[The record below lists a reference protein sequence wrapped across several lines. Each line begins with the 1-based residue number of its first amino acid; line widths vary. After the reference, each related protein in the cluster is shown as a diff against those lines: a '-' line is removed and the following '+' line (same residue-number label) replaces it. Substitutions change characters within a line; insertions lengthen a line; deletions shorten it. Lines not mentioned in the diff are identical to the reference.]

1 MRQWQ
6 IQCQIGLRT
15 PAAPFASRR
24 LRIFPADLKSYPKRL
39 SLPLT
44 KSGGR
49 GCGSRPLQSAVRADI
64 PALVSGDRVVVTG
77 IRPNVAN
84 GSKIA
89 AKLQNRLCSV
99 TPNVISVLGG
109 QQVFGARAGRVDL
122 LEEVERG
129 LPVRAYEAV
138 AEALELT
145 PVEEDRLLQVSL
157 RTRAR
162 WKKRARLDAATSD
175 RLVRLARILALA
187 VLVLESREHA
197 VAWLREPSPALGG
210 RSPLAAV
217 ASDPGAEKV
226 SNMLYQMEHGVYA

>member
-1 MRQWQ
+1 M
-6 IQCQIGLRT
+6 
-15 PAAPFASRR
+15 
-24 LRIFPADLKSYPKRL
+24 D
-39 SLPLT
+39 
-44 KSGGR
+44 
-49 GCGSRPLQSAVRADI
+49 
-64 PALVSGDRVVVTG
+64 
-77 IRPNVAN
+77 
-84 GSKIA
+84 
-89 AKLQNRLCSV
+89 AKLQDRLCSM
-99 TPNVISVLGG
+99 TPNVISALGG
-109 QQVFGARAGRVDL
+109 QQVFGARATRVDL

-129 LPVRAYEAV
+129 LPVRAYEV
-138 AEALELT
+138 VTEALELT

-187 VLVLESREHA
+187 VLVLESRQHA

>member
-1 MRQWQ
+1 MS
-6 IQCQIGLRT
+6 
-15 PAAPFASRR
+15 P
-24 LRIFPADLKSYPKRL
+24 
-39 SLPLT
+39 
-44 KSGGR
+44 
-49 GCGSRPLQSAVRADI
+49 DI
-64 PALVSGDRVVVTG
+64 
-77 IRPNVAN
+77 
-84 GSKIA
+84 
-89 AKLQNRLCSV
+89 
-99 TPNVISVLGG
+99 ISVLGG
-109 QQVFGARAGRVDL
+109 PRVFGTRAARLDL

-129 LPVRAYEAV
+129 LPVRAYETI
-138 AEALELT
+138 AEALELA

-187 VLVLESREHA
+187 VLVLESRENA

-226 SNMLYQMEHGVYA
+226 SNMLYQMEHGIYA